1 MTHRVVVTGFGAIAP
16 NGLGADAFWEA
27 TCAGRSG
34 IRRIEEFDV
43 TGFPVQAAGEV
54 RDFRARDYIPNRKAL
69 KIMGNNI
76 RFGVAASQMAMQHS
90 GLKEHAVD
98 PTRIGVVMGSGI
110 VPTDVEEIG
119 NAVLKS
125 LDEGGRFDVR
135 RFGAEGQKQLFP
147 LWLLKHLPNMVAAH
161 ISITHKAQG
170 PNNTIVTACSAS
182 TQAIGE
188 ALRII
193 QRGDA
198 DVVITGGADSRIDP
212 LSLVAYSLL
221 GALSTAEREP
231 EALSRP
237 FDRQRDGFVIGEGG
251 ACLILESEEYAQ
263 ARGAT
268 IHAEVAGY
276 GSSFDAFAA
285 TQPEPE
291 GHGASRAMQIALKD
305 AGVGTGDIDYISAH
319 GTSTQ
324 LNDAMETTAVKRVF
338 GERAGSV
345 PLSSIKS
352 MIGHLIGAAGGMEA
366 LVSVLAI
373 RDGVVPPTI
382 NLDTPDPACDLDY
395 VPGEARELKVDAVLS
410 NSFGFGGQNA
420 SLVIRRYAG

>member
-1 MTHRVVVTGFGAIAP
+1 MSRRVVVTGMGVISPNAI
-16 NGLGADAFWEA
+16 GTEEFWQA
-27 TCAGRSG
+27 CLAGRSG
-34 IRRIEEFDV
+34 IAPITTFDTTGFQVRSAGEV
-43 TGFPVQAAGEV
+43 TGFQ
-54 RDFRARDYIPNRKAL
+54 ARDYVANRKSL
-69 KIMGNNI
+69 KIMGRNI
-76 RFGVAASQMAMQHS
+76 RFGVAAARIAVEHS
-90 GLKEHAVD
+90 GLAEKPPVAE
-98 PTRIGVVMGSGI
+98 RFGIVMGAGV
-110 VPTDVEEIG
+110 VPTDVEEVGAAIM
-119 NAVLKS
+119 AS
-125 LDEGGRFDVR
+125 LDENNEFAMA
-135 RFGAEGQKQLFP
+135 RFGESGQKMLHP

-161 ISITHKAQG
+161 ASIQQGARG

-237 FDRQRDGFVIGEGG
+237 FDRERDGFVIGEGA
-251 ACLILESEEYAQ
+251 ACLILESEEYAR

-291 GHGASRAMQIALKD
+291 GHGASRAMRIALAD
-305 AGVGTGDIDYISAH
+305 SGVGVGDIDYISAH

-338 GERAGSV
+338 GDRAGSL

-395 VPGEARELKVDAVLS
+395 VPGEAREMKVDAVLS

>member
-34 IRRIEEFDV
+34 IGRIEGFDV
-43 TGFPVQAAGEV
+43 TGFPVQSAGEV

-76 RFGVAASQMAMQHS
+76 RFGVAASQMAMQHA
-90 GLKEHAVD
+90 GLKDHAVD

-119 NAVLKS
+119 DAVLKS
-125 LDEGGRFDVR
+125 LDDEGRFDVR

-237 FDRQRDGFVIGEGG
+237 FDRERDGFVIGEGA
-251 ACLILESEEYAQ
+251 ACLILESEEYAR

-276 GSSFDAFAA
+276 GSSFDAYAA

-305 AGVGTGDIDYISAH
+305 AGAATGDIDYISAH

-338 GERAGSV
+338 GERAGSL

-373 RDGVVPPTI
+373 RDGVIPPTI

-420 SLVIRRYAG
+420 SLVIRRYLG